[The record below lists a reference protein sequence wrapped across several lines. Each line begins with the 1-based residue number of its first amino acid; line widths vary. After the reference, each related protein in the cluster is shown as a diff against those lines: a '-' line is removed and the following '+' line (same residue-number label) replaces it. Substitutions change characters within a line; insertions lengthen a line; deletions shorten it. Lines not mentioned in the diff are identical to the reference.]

1 MIRLQYVVLI
11 DGEPYGSDLISEISI
26 NYDINTHLPYG
37 SLTLADS
44 NGDRLAKM
52 SFMIGSTVEIKVMS
66 PNSGAFAF
74 PVMVVSK
81 LFHDTTATAQE
92 FGGFYQIMIEH
103 PWMLSLDYTPH
114 AYAPAKVSKI
124 VKDILEDDT
133 RGVSYRGKTVN
144 IAETDDTGKIPRYK
158 TETSDYE
165 FITESLLPMAIIKGQ
180 PAYFFLNTRGRFN
193 FISIQELYK
202 EQAEAVL
209 TGIDLASSIK
219 DLDKITNAT
228 LTKEVVLATD
238 FSILIGGGTKIPLLR
253 GLRPKV
259 NLDTMTGKFLSG
271 IKSPTAV
278 LTTAN
283 GKNSGNKIPVLVST
297 ILENKPTDEIS
308 SPNKLWDDQVSL
320 AINSGRRLDSMFRLE
335 CVVGPDISTAIT
347 IGSVVQLILPEKI
360 VNEETGER
368 KVSKAHWLVGK
379 WVVQQMD
386 YTITG
391 DGAVTKLQCIKS
403 NFTMNE
409 NSTTIAFPDLCY
421 AV

>member
-11 DGEPYGSDLISEISI
+11 DGEPYGSDLISEISV

-37 SLTLADS
+37 SLTLADN

-74 PVMVVSK
+74 PVMVISK

-92 FGGFYQIMIEH
+92 FGGFYQILIEH

-114 AYAPAKVSKI
+114 AYAPAKVSSI
-124 VKDILEDDT
+124 VKAILEDDT
-133 RGVSYRGKTVN
+133 RGVSYKGKTVN

-165 FITESLLPMAIIKGQ
+165 FITKNLLPMAVIRGQ
-180 PAYFFLNTRGRFN
+180 PAYFFLDTR
-193 FISIQELYK
+193 IE
-202 EQAEAVL
+202 
-209 TGIDLASSIK
+209 LASSIK
-219 DLDKITNAT
+219 DLDKIVNAT
-228 LTKEVVLATD
+228 LTKNVVLATD
-238 FSILIGGGTKIPLLR
+238 FSVLIGGGTKIPLLR
-253 GLRPKV
+253 SLRPKV

-320 AINSGRRLDSMFRLE
+320 AVNSGRRLDSMFRLE
-335 CVVGPDISTAIT
+335 CTIGPDISTAIT
-347 IGSVVQLILPEKI
+347 IGSVVQFILPEKVI
-360 VNEETGER
+360 TDEVEEKT
-368 KVSKAHWLVGK
+368 VLKAHWLVGK
-379 WVVQQMD
+379 WVVQQMN

-391 DGAVTKLQCIKS
+391 DGAETKLQCIKP
-403 NFTMNE
+403 NFTINE
-409 NSTTIAFPDLCY
+409 NSTTIAYPDLCY

>member
-37 SLTLADS
+37 SLTIADN

-238 FSILIGGGTKIPLLR
+238 FSILIGGGTKI
-253 GLRPKV
+253 
-259 NLDTMTGKFLSG
+259 
-271 IKSPTAV
+271 
-278 LTTAN
+278 
-283 GKNSGNKIPVLVST
+283 
-297 ILENKPTDEIS
+297 
-308 SPNKLWDDQVSL
+308 
-320 AINSGRRLDSMFRLE
+320 
-335 CVVGPDISTAIT
+335 
-347 IGSVVQLILPEKI
+347 QL
-360 VNEETGER
+360 
-368 KVSKAHWLVGK
+368 
-379 WVVQQMD
+379 
-386 YTITG
+386 
-391 DGAVTKLQCIKS
+391 
-403 NFTMNE
+403 F
-409 NSTTIAFPDLCY
+409 
-421 AV
+421 

>member
-37 SLTLADS
+37 SLTIADN

-74 PVMVVSK
+74 PVMVISK

-283 GKNSGNKIPVLVST
+283 GKNSGNKIPVLAST

-308 SPNKLWDDQVSL
+308 SPNKLWDDQGSL
-320 AINSGRRLDSMFRLE
+320 AINSGRRLDSMFRL
-335 CVVGPDISTAIT
+335 
-347 IGSVVQLILPEKI
+347 
-360 VNEETGER
+360 
-368 KVSKAHWLVGK
+368 
-379 WVVQQMD
+379 
-386 YTITG
+386 
-391 DGAVTKLQCIKS
+391 
-403 NFTMNE
+403 
-409 NSTTIAFPDLCY
+409 
-421 AV
+421 

>member
-1 MIRLQYVVLI
+1 MIRLQYEVLI
-11 DGEPYGSDLISEISI
+11 DGEPYGSDLISKVSI
-26 NYDINTHLPYG
+26 TYDINTHLPYG

-52 SFMIGSTVEIKVMS
+52 SFMIGSTVEIKVIS

-74 PVMVVSK
+74 PVMVISK
-81 LFHDTTATAQE
+81 LFHDTTAIAKD

-103 PWMLSLDYTPH
+103 PWTLSLDYTPH
-114 AYAPAKVSKI
+114 AYAPAKISKI
-124 VKDILEDDT
+124 VKDVLEDDT
-133 RGVSYRGKTVN
+133 RGASYKGKTVN
-144 IAETDDTGKIPRYK
+144 IAETDDTGVIPRYK
-158 TETSDYE
+158 TETSDYD
-165 FITESLLPMAIIKGQ
+165 FITKGLLPLATIKGQ

-202 EQAEAVL
+202 EQAEAIL
-209 TGIDLASSIK
+209 TGVGLASSLK
-219 DLDKITNAT
+219 DIGKIANTT
-228 LTKEVVLATD
+228 LSKSVVLATD
-238 FSILIGGGTKIPLLR
+238 FSVLIGGGTRIPLLR
-253 GLRPKV
+253 GLRPKID
-259 NLDTMTGKFLSG
+259 LDTMTGRFISG

-278 LTTAN
+278 LTTAH
-283 GKNSGNKIPVLVST
+283 GKNSGNKIPVLAST
-297 ILENKPTDEIS
+297 IFENKPTDEIS

-320 AINSGRRLDSMFRLE
+320 AINSGRKLDSMFRLE
-335 CVVGPDISTAIT
+335 CTIGPDISTAIT

>member
-11 DGEPYGSDLISEISI
+11 DGEPYGSDLISEVSV

-37 SLTLADS
+37 SLTLADN

-74 PVMVVSK
+74 PVMVISK

-92 FGGFYQIMIEH
+92 FGGFYQILIEH

-114 AYAPAKVSKI
+114 AYAPAKVSSI
-124 VKDILEDDT
+124 VKAILEDDT
-133 RGVSYRGKTVN
+133 RGVSYKGKTVN

-165 FITESLLPMAIIKGQ
+165 FITKNLLPMAVIRGQ
-180 PAYFFLNTRGRFN
+180 PAYFFLDTRGIFN

-209 TGIDLASSIK
+209 TGIELASSIK
-219 DLDKITNAT
+219 DLDKIVNAT
-228 LTKEVVLATD
+228 LTKNVVLATD
-238 FSILIGGGTKIPLLR
+238 FSVLIGGGTKIPLLR
-253 GLRPKV
+253 SLRPKV

-320 AINSGRRLDSMFRLE
+320 AVNSGRRLDSMFRLE
-335 CVVGPDISTAIT
+335 CTIGPDISTAIT
-347 IGSVVQLILPEKI
+347 IGSVVQFILPEKVI
-360 VNEETGER
+360 TNEVEEKT
-368 KVSKAHWLVGK
+368 VLKAHWLVGK
-379 WVVQQMD
+379 WVVQQMN

-391 DGAVTKLQCIKS
+391 DGAETILQC
-403 NFTMNE
+403 
-409 NSTTIAFPDLCY
+409 
-421 AV
+421 V

>member
-11 DGEPYGSDLISEISI
+11 DGEPYGSDLISEISV

-37 SLTLADS
+37 SLTLADN

-74 PVMVVSK
+74 PVMVISK

-92 FGGFYQIMIEH
+92 FGGFYQILIEH

-114 AYAPAKVSKI
+114 AYAPAKVSSI
-124 VKDILEDDT
+124 VKTILEDDT
-133 RGVSYRGKTVN
+133 RGVSYKGKTVN

-165 FITESLLPMAIIKGQ
+165 FITKNLLPMAVIRGQ
-180 PAYFFLNTRGRFN
+180 PAYFFLDTRGIFN

-209 TGIDLASSIK
+209 TGIELASSIK
-219 DLDKITNAT
+219 DLDKIVNAT
-228 LTKEVVLATD
+228 LTKNVVLATD
-238 FSILIGGGTKIPLLR
+238 FSVLIGGGTKIPLLR
-253 GLRPKV
+253 SLRPKV

-320 AINSGRRLDSMFRLE
+320 AVNSGRRLDSMFRLE
-335 CVVGPDISTAIT
+335 CTIRPDISTAIT
-347 IGSVVQLILPEKI
+347 IGSVVQFILPEKVI
-360 VNEETGER
+360 TDEVEGKT
-368 KVSKAHWLVGK
+368 VLKAHWLVGK
-379 WVVQQMD
+379 WVVQQMN

-391 DGAVTKLQCIKS
+391 DGAETILQCIKP
-403 NFTMNE
+403 NFTINE
-409 NSTTIAFPDLCY
+409 DSTTIAYPDLCY